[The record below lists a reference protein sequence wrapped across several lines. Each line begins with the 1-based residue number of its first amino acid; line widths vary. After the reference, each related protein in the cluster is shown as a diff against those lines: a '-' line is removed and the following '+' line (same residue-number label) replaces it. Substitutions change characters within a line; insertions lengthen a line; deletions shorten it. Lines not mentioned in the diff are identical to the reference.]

1 MPPVFTTKKIGIQ
14 GEEKKVK
21 YYRNKK
27 GLLRARSECEM
38 WAGKLVGLV
47 STIADIH
54 TIIIQVLH
62 PEPYKTNFSSFSFLL
77 FFPSFLL
84 KLRGAA
90 ISRRR
95 SDGLKLGTRRAG
107 SAGWGRGGD
116 WCYRNG
122 ADVNV
127 KVLIYLVGPDV
138 RVHGTHMWRPDW
150 RQAP

>member
-14 GEEKKVK
+14 GGRKKKVK

-54 TIIIQVLH
+54 TIIIQVLR

-77 FFPSFLL
+77 FFFLPFCSSFVALL
-84 KLRGAA
+84 SRGVAA
-90 ISRRR
+90 MDS
-95 SDGLKLGTRRAG
+95 S
-107 SAGWGRGGD
+107 W
-116 WCYRNG
+116 
-122 ADVNV
+122 
-127 KVLIYLVGPDV
+127 
-138 RVHGTHMWRPDW
+138 VHGGHGALGGVVGGGTDATGME
-150 RQAP
+150 QT